1 MPARPDSRSDL
12 PVIVGIAGG
21 SGSGKT
27 TMAESL
33 VGQLDGPVAVVQ
45 HDAYYRHTPEL
56 SFEARSQVNYD
67 HPASLETELLV
78 EHLVSL
84 RAGASVEKPSYDFA
98 RHLRSD
104 EVVVIDPAPVIV
116 VEGILVLAEPDLRA
130 KLDLKVFV
138 DTAPDIRLARR
149 IKRDIEERGRT
160 VSSVI
165 GQYFATVRPMHLEFV
180 EPSKAHADLVVG
192 GEPGSNGREEVLGAI
207 RSGLGA
213 DRAPF
218 V

>member
-1 MPARPDSRSDL
+1 MSARDPNRDSVL
-12 PVIVGIAGG
+12 LVGIAGG
-21 SGSGKT
+21 SGSGKST
-27 TMAESL
+27 ISQWL
-33 VGQLDGPVAVVQ
+33 VDRMPDEVAVIH
-45 HDAYYRHTPEL
+45 HDAYYRHSPEL
-56 SFEARSQVNYD
+56 SFEERAAVNYD
-67 HPASLETELLV
+67 HPTSLDTPLLI
-78 EHLVSL
+78 EHLGAL
-84 RAGASVEKPSYDFA
+84 RSGNAVERPIYDFSN
-98 RHLRSD
+98 HLRTR
-104 EVVVIDPAPVIV
+104 EVVIVEPLPVVV